1 MLGYSRSSWG
11 LAEYTIPKYATWP
24 QWLFWAKD
32 TWKTIGTRRMLWP
45 TLPFLPENRKF
56 PCERY
61 PFDTRR
67 KETVLSSAMGDQG
80 QENSYKQNLLEVT
93 PKWSRTLRPHPLPQ
107 VQVSSVQLLS
117 HVWLFVTPMDCSTP
131 GLPVHHQLPEFTQT
145 HVHWCH
151 PTVSSSVISFFSHLQ
166 SFPASGKSVP
176 DESVLCIRWPKYW
189 SFSFSISPSSEYL
202 GLISFRMDW
211 LDLLAV

>member
-45 TLPFLPENRKF
+45 ALPFLPENRRKF
-56 PCERY
+56 SCERY
-61 PFDTRR
+61 PFDIRR

-80 QENSYKQNLLEVT
+80 QENSYKQNLSEVT
-93 PKWSRTLRPHPLPQ
+93 PKWSRTLRPHPLLQ

-117 HVWLFVTPMDCSTP
+117 HVWVFVTPWTAACQVSLSIINSRSLLRLMSTESVMP
-131 GLPVHHQLPEFTQT
+131 PNRLILCCLLLLPHSIFSSIRK
-145 HVHWCH
+145 
-151 PTVSSSVISFFSHLQ
+151 VSSWWVSSLHQVAKVLELQLQHQ
-166 SFPASGKSVP
+166 SFQW
-176 DESVLCIRWPKYW
+176 I
-189 SFSFSISPSSEYL
+189 
-202 GLISFRMDW
+202 FRTDF
-211 LDLLAV
+211 L